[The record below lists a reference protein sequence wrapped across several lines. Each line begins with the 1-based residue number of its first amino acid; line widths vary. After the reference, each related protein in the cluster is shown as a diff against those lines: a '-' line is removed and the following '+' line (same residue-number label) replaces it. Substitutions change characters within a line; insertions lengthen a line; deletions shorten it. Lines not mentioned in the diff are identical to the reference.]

1 MASPSEIADEG
12 AGGTARASSSALSR
26 ACSARYASV
35 VMRRAAWSAARRAR
49 SLSIARRCNV
59 VSTTTGMRRC
69 IGSARFAIEAHE
81 APDDDFPVQPA
92 ANDGLGRMCR
102 PHWTEYTRELRNASV
117 ASKAAEVVEAEPAP
131 EPVAPEAPT
140 SRKGRRAKVA
150 AEPEADAA

>member
-1 MASPSEIADEG
+1 
-12 AGGTARASSSALSR
+12 
-26 ACSARYASV
+26 
-35 VMRRAAWSAARRAR
+35 
-49 SLSIARRCNV
+49 
-59 VSTTTGMRRC
+59 MRRC

-81 APDDDFPVQPA
+81 APDDDFPVQPT
-92 ANDGLGRMCR
+92 ANDGLGRMYR

-131 EPVAPEAPT
+131 ELVAPEAPT